1 MKIKD
6 FIYKL
11 QRHGSHTK
19 PESSDIQNCLETHP
33 TLSAFD
39 IGQVYKAPLY
49 NDVDKKLSSSAVKE
63 FINDLGKQ
71 NEWIKEI
78 NHMNDLQN
86 EEKLTYLSG
95 ESPAVMNQGT
105 ISENP
110 SKINA
115 DFQFTSTDVIPKFE
129 NELYHVEESEFV
141 KYLKTL
147 PSCKPPSLKET
158 DGLDRTTDSISDQN
172 LKEADELIQKSLDL
186 SQNVGSESLAKLWAS
201 QGKLDLAISMYQK
214 LATEFPE
221 KSATFAAKIENLK
234 SENSL

>member
-1 MKIKD
+1 M
-6 FIYKL
+6 
-11 QRHGSHTK
+11 
-19 PESSDIQNCLETHP
+19 
-33 TLSAFD
+33 
-39 IGQVYKAPLY
+39 
-49 NDVDKKLSSSAVKE
+49 
-63 FINDLGKQ
+63 
-71 NEWIKEI
+71 
-78 NHMNDLQN
+78 
-86 EEKLTYLSG
+86 
-95 ESPAVMNQGT
+95 
-105 ISENP
+105 
-110 SKINA
+110 
-115 DFQFTSTDVIPKFE
+115 
-129 NELYHVEESEFV
+129 EESEFV